1 MNSKWLVTALMCLTL
16 TATALAAQQKV
27 TLANGR
33 VLTGEVTKTKD
44 GYTIKLESGM
54 EVQIAADQV
63 SKVEKVVTPV
73 DEFAQRWEKVDKKSA
88 SDLVALASWADEKGL
103 LEQATKTLKAA
114 LKVAPKNERAK
125 LLLKVVEAKIEAKK
139 NEGSGENGNG
149 GKEDDQ
155 VTVDGQ
161 RLDPKWLASMEDI
174 YRVRLEEIRPDERV
188 TVKYEN
194 DVLDRFIRMM
204 EGIEEFKQPR
214 FDQTFR
220 GWPRSKQLH
229 YILDKIDRNND
240 AIKNDIHIVV
250 DPKFMIEFRNYIYPV
265 VRQFLDSPK
274 VRANRED
281 VGGLRLLT
289 VGGRNI
295 RVDYTNY
302 LILYGFKF
310 KGQRMIDRDVVEDSL
325 ILQWGLPRDIARYPH
340 PVEQPP
346 TFSSTKSAQYRR
358 IEKWIQQ
365 LKRPVEADYD
375 LKWKP
380 PFDMKLDL
388 QSRPGLPDPTPD
400 TPTTQPT
407 TAPADPGLPV

>member
-54 EVQIAADQV
+54 EVQIADDQV
-63 SKVEKVVTPV
+63 SKVEKIVTPV
-73 DEFAQRWEKVDKKSA
+73 DEFAQRWEKVDKKNA

-103 LEQATKTLKAA
+103 LEQAAKTLNTA
-114 LKVAPKNERAK
+114 LKVDPKNERAK

-139 NEGSGENGNG
+139 DEGNDTQGNGNG
-149 GKEDDQ
+149 EDEQ

-161 RLDPKWLASMEDI
+161 RLDPKWLVDMEDI
-174 YRVRLEEIRPDERV
+174 YRIRLEEIRPDERV

-229 YILDKIDRNND
+229 FILDKIDRDND
-240 AIKNDIHIVV
+240 VIKNDIHIVV
-250 DPKFMIEFRNYIYPV
+250 DPKFMVEFRNYIYPV

-274 VRANRED
+274 VRANRND

-289 VGGRNI
+289 VGGRNT

-302 LILYGFKF
+302 LILYGFKY

-340 PVEQPP
+340 PIEQPP
-346 TFSSTKSAQYRR
+346 TFSSTKSPQYRR

-407 TAPADPGLPV
+407 TAPAGPGLPV